1 MLFSL
6 QITIY
11 PGVDVKE
18 ARVPLLMANVPKP
31 QGKESGHPDV
41 WKQRQFCQVLSKS
54 HGLS

>member
-11 PGVDVKE
+11 PGVGVKE
-18 ARVPLLMANVPKP
+18 ACVPLLTNVPKP
-31 QGKESGHPDV
+31 QGKESGHSDV
-41 WKQRQFCQVLSKS
+41 WNQRQFCKVLSKS